1 MNKYFRVYKSL
12 LIFNWNALIVY
23 RIDFFTR
30 LLTSILYTA
39 YHVLAIFILTNTV
52 SSVFGWSRYEL
63 LLLASSY
70 SIFIGL
76 FHAFIS
82 RNIHRLSEEIY
93 YGRLDYLLVKPIDSQ
108 FSATLWTVD
117 FISFFRIGI
126 GMLLSWYFVSVLHLT
141 ITVLTITLYVAAM
154 VMGLSIL
161 YSIWLSV
168 ISLTIF
174 NPRLSNLIDLLYHI
188 SELTRYPR
196 DMYQHLSLFIFSM
209 IFPFTLVLIP
219 STKILLHTF
228 GLFQLSETVGMSVV
242 LFLVSRFIWMHSLKY
257 YASASS

>member
-1 MNKYFRVYKSL
+1 
-12 LIFNWNALIVY
+12 
-23 RIDFFTR
+23 
-30 LLTSILYTA
+30 
-39 YHVLAIFILTNTV
+39 
-52 SSVFGWSRYEL
+52 
-63 LLLASSY
+63 
-70 SIFIGL
+70 
-76 FHAFIS
+76 
-82 RNIHRLSEEIY
+82 
-93 YGRLDYLLVKPIDSQ
+93 
-108 FSATLWTVD
+108 
-117 FISFFRIGI
+117 
-126 GMLLSWYFVSVLHLT
+126 MLLSWYFVSVLHLT

>member
-1 MNKYFRVYKSL
+1 MKKYLRVYAGL
-12 LIFNWNALIVY
+12 LLFNWNALIIY
-23 RIDFFTR
+23 RIDFFTK

-70 SIFIGL
+70 SVFIGL

-126 GMLLSWYFVSVLHLT
+126 GILLSWYFVNALHLT
-141 ITVLTITLYVAAM
+141 ITVWTLASYAAAM
-154 VMGLSIL
+154 LMGLCIL

-196 DMYQHLSLFIFSM
+196 DMYQHVSLFLFSL
-209 IFPFTLVLIP
+209 IFPFTFVLIP
-219 STKILLHTF
+219 SVKILLHTF
-228 GLFQLSETVGMSVV
+228 SLIQLSETVIVSIS